1 MRAAERKSGNGRAM
15 PPASASIA
23 PRLLAAVLLM
33 LALAACEHGQLS
45 YNSSSGTFNL
55 PFGSGSHQGE

>member
-1 MRAAERKSGNGRAM
+1 MKAEQNSGNGQAK
-15 PPASASIA
+15 PLPAASLA

-55 PFGSGSHQGE
+55 PFGSGSHQGD

>member
-1 MRAAERKSGNGRAM
+1 MNAAEQYSRDGQSK
-15 PPASASIA
+15 PLPATSVA
-23 PRLLAAVLLM
+23 PRLLAAVLLL

-55 PFGSGSHQGE
+55 PFGSGSHQGD